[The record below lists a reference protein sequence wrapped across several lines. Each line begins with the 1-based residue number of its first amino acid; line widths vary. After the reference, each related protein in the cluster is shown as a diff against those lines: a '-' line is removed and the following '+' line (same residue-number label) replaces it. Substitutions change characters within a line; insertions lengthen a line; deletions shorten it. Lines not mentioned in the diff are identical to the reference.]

1 MKKSLIAFIGI
12 VSGLYL
18 FNPGFGIFE
27 FIPDTVPFI
36 GNMDEATASFLL
48 LSSLAYFGLDLRDV
62 FGDWWKR
69 K

>member
-1 MKKSLIAFIGI
+1 MISSNPS
-12 VSGLYL
+12 SG
-18 FNPGFGIFE
+18 FSIIISSSGKTPGNIITG
-27 FIPDTVPFI
+27 
-36 GNMDEATASFLL
+36 ASFLL